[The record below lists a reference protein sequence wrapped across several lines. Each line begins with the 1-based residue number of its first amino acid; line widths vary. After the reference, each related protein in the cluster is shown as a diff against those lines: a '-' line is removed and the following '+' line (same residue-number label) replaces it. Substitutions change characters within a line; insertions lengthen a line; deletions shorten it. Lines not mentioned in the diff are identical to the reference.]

1 MSVLYLIAGVREAAN
16 ALRSAEAD
24 AAEIADACGY
34 VREIEVML
42 AEWRR
47 TQEARLRDAT
57 DPIHDDMPT
66 APTDNPIDSPTVAG
80 TRYELVP
87 TYTTDRT
94 YNTPR
99 LLVDLAAAVGKLA
112 GTEPSIGHLIA
123 QLEDRDILEL
133 RWKYTN
139 LKAYAKALGMTVAT
153 GHDSL
158 TDPDL
163 ESPHIG
169 EVKRQTGYKRKPV
182 GP

>member
-1 MSVLYLIAGVREAAN
+1 MSVLHLIAGVREAAN
-16 ALRSAEAD
+16 ALRTAEAD

-99 LLVDLAAAVGKLA
+99 LLVDLAAAAPPTPAAASGLMEKE
-112 GTEPSIGHLIA
+112 GTRKQPDGIPSKEG
-123 QLEDRDILEL
+123 
-133 RWKYTN
+133 
-139 LKAYAKALGMTVAT
+139 T
-153 GHDSL
+153 GASL
-158 TDPDL
+158 
-163 ESPHIG
+163 SPG
-169 EVKRQTGYKRKPV
+169 VQPN
-182 GP
+182 P